1 MQAAA
6 LKILPDLIIP
16 ALALAQKYQGGELMR
31 ALSGLGFIRRP
42 GVLARFLGP
51 VGLVG
56 VGVALGAGVALAFS
70 PELRSKVSSR
80 LEALNTNGDKKIQP
94 AEAG

>member
-6 LKILPDLIIP
+6 LKLLPELIIP
-16 ALALAQKYQGGELMR
+16 ALNLAQKYQGGELAR
-31 ALSGLGFIRRP
+31 ALGGFGFNRRP
-42 GVLARFLGP
+42 GAIARFLGP

-56 VGVALGAGVALAFS
+56 VGVALGAGAALALS
-70 PELRSKVSSR
+70 PELRAKLASS
-80 LEALNTNGDKKIQP
+80 LEALASARHKKSQP

>member
-1 MQAAA
+1 MQAA
-6 LKILPDLIIP
+6 LKVLPDLIIP
-16 ALALAQKYQGGELMR
+16 ALTLAQKYQGGELMK
-31 ALSGLGFIRRP
+31 ALGGLGFIRRP

-56 VGVALGAGVALAFS
+56 VGVALGAGAALALS
-70 PELRSKVSSR
+70 PELRSKVSSK
-80 LEALNTNGDKKIQP
+80 LKALNSDSDKSNQP